1 MSTLALGLILV
12 SAVTHATWNLFA
24 KRAATGLLFTFLIAV
39 VAALFY
45 APITLG
51 VLIWQQ
57 DTIHVIDLGF
67 LGVSTLL
74 QLLYFFLLN
83 RGYHIGDLS
92 LVYPLA
98 RGSGPLFA
106 VTASILFL
114 GERPSSVALFGVGLI
129 AVGVL
134 VLTGGMR
141 ILRGDGGKNQRT
153 AVIYALLLGVTI
165 ASYTVW
171 DKVAVS
177 RRGISPLLVNW
188 SVNVG
193 LLLVLLPYA
202 LRQWAAVRATWQ
214 QYWREA
220 LVVGILNPFAYLLVL
235 IAMIF
240 TPVSYV
246 APARE
251 ISILVGVFMGSRVL
265 AEGDFQ
271 RRLIGASIMTLGVV
285 ALALG

>member
-1 MSTLALGLILV
+1 MSTLALGLILI
-12 SAVTHATWNLFA
+12 SAFTHATWNLFA

-57 DTIHVIDLGF
+57 RPLHLIDLGF

-83 RGYHIGDLS
+83 RGYHSGDLS

-114 GERPSSVALFGVGLI
+114 GERPSPVALFGVGLI

-134 VLTGGMR
+134 VLTGGVR
-141 ILRGDGGKNQRT
+141 ILRGDKGKSQRT
-153 AVIYALLLGVTI
+153 AIIYALLLGVTI

-193 LLLVLLPYA
+193 LLVMLLPYA
-202 LRQWAAVRATWQ
+202 LHNWTLVRTTWQ
-214 QYWREA
+214 RYRREA

>member
-39 VAALFY
+39 VATLFY

-57 DTIHVIDLGF
+57 RPIHLVDFGF

-74 QLLYFFLLN
+74 QLVYFFLLN
-83 RGYHIGDLS
+83 RGYHVGDLS

-114 GERPSSVALFGVGLI
+114 GEQPSPLALGGVGLI
-129 AVGVL
+129 AIGVL
-134 VLTGGMR
+134 VLTGGVR
-141 ILRGDGGKNQRT
+141 SLRGESQRT
-153 AVIYALLLGVTI
+153 AVIYALLLGLTI

-202 LRQWAAVRATWQ
+202 LRQWTAVRALWH
-214 QYWREA
+214 QYRREA

-271 RRLIGASIMTLGVV
+271 RRLLGASIMTLGVV

>member
-1 MSTLALGLILV
+1 MSTLALGLVLF
-12 SAVTHATWNLFA
+12 SALIHATWNLFA

-39 VAALFY
+39 VAAIFY
-45 APITLG
+45 APLTLG

-57 DTIHVIDLGF
+57 ASIRPLDLVF

-74 QLLYFFLLN
+74 QLIYFFLLN
-83 RGYHIGDLS
+83 RGYHVGDLS

-106 VTASILFL
+106 VTASILLL
-114 GERPSSVALFGVGLI
+114 GEQPSGVALFGVGLI

-134 VLTGGMR
+134 VLTGG
-141 ILRGDGGKNQRT
+141 LRLLRNDGGQGQRK
-153 AVIYALLLGVTI
+153 AVLYALLLGLTI

-177 RRGISPLLVNW
+177 RRAISPLLINW
-188 SVNVG
+188 SVNIG

-202 LRQWAAVRATWQ
+202 LGQWPAVRALWQ
-214 QYWREA
+214 KHRKEA
-220 LVVGILNPFAYLLVL
+220 LIVGILNPFAYLLIL
-235 IAMIF
+235 IAMSF

-251 ISILVGVFMGSRVL
+251 ISILVGVLMGSRLL
-265 AEGDFQ
+265 AEGEFG
-271 RRLIGASIMTLGVV
+271 RRLAGAGIMTLGVI